1 MIPVRFQYIQT
12 QYTNVKLL
20 LFSTSN
26 EHSKK
31 NLENNWIHKIFK
43 DHKNFRNKF
52 YKRSA
57 RLIH

>member
-26 EHSKK
+26 EHSKTK
-31 NLENNWIHKIFK
+31 FRKQLDSQNLQ
-43 DHKNFRNKF
+43 
-52 YKRSA
+52 RS
-57 RLIH
+57 